1 MNHTCK
7 SRTALAL
14 CLGGLS
20 VVAMTANARTV
31 ERVADGTIR
40 FVTRFDGPADV
51 YLDKI
56 TLEPSDFVN
65 YHYHPGDAIVVV
77 SQGKLTLRN
86 RCRPDQHFSAG
97 QAFVEGADV
106 VHQVVNEGT
115 EPVVFYG
122 TIVGPGLGPVGFV
135 DPPNCAISA
144 SLQPNVLRFG
154 DQAMPTSRTRR
165 LTLRNTGSVA
175 LPIVSV
181 DVSGRDEG
189 VFASADDCG
198 TSLPV
203 GASCHVSITFA
214 PNAIGDRSAKLRV
227 ETGDHIVFTRNMTGR
242 GVRARP

>member
-1 MNHTCK
+1 MNHAYK
-7 SRTALAL
+7 SSTALAL

-31 ERVADGTIR
+31 ERVADGTID
-40 FVTRFDGPADV
+40 FLTRFNGPADV

-56 TLEPSDFVN
+56 TLEPSDFVPF
-65 YHYHPGDAIVVV
+65 HYHPGDAVNIV
-77 SQGKLTLRN
+77 SQGTLTLRN

-144 SLQPNVLRFG
+144 SLQPSVLGFG
-154 DQAMPTSRTRR
+154 DQTKLTRRTRR
-165 LTLRNTGSVA
+165 LILRNTGTVA

-181 DVSGRDEG
+181 DVSGRDEE
-189 VFASADDCG
+189 VFKSADDCG
-198 TSLPV
+198 TSVPV
-203 GASCHVSITFA
+203 GGSCHVSITFSPEA
-214 PNAIGDRSAKLRV
+214 LGDRSAKLRV
-227 ETGDHIVFTRNMTGR
+227 ETGDHIVFTRNITGR